1 MWENRAIWVGNVS
14 KKEETEEIRLVKEI
28 FMKKRKDN

>member
-1 MWENRAIWVGNVS
+1 MWENRVIWVGHVS

-28 FMKKRKDN
+28 FMKNRKDN